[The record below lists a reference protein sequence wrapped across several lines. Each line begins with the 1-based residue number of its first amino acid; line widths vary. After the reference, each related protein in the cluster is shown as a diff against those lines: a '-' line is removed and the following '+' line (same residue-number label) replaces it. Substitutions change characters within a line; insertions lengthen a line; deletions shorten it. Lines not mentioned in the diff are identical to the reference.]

1 MKSEFLNSEINMS
14 PLNTVVVTFFVI
26 HLDLELHPAMS
37 LPAEVQLVQQVQP
50 VVLQLV
56 QLVQP
61 VLKLNHFRI
70 PLL

>member
-1 MKSEFLNSEINMS
+1 MKSEFLNSEINVS

-37 LPAEVQLVQQVQP
+37 LPAEVQQVQP

-61 VLKLNHFRI
+61 VPKLNYFRI